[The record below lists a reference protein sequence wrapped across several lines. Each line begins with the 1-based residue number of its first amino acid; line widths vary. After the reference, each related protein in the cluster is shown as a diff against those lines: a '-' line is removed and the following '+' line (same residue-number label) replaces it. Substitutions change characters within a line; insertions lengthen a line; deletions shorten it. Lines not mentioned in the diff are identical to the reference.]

1 MRPPDAETVI
11 VALEADWVFTAG
23 VHSLFRAR
31 GCDVATAR
39 GDVDLDLRE
48 HRIESDRDRDLL
60 VGDLGQTRRDLC
72 RKTLHELN
80 LRDHGARDL
89 LGEPAVWR
97 RSANAACSAEITRF
111 HRQPIAGGDA
121 QARSLTPHST
131 SVTTVLT
138 MLDGKDHVI
147 TGPRTGRQAATGIT
161 ASVVGGSLE
170 HARTKPDTIAVE
182 VSVNGRPRYRVQNV
196 KVRLID
202 AVEIVGASQNIVQ
215 VLYYL
220 SDGLQLEIDCQLV
233 YWEQLIWS
241 TLK

>member
-1 MRPPDAETVI
+1 
-11 VALEADWVFTAG
+11 
-23 VHSLFRAR
+23 
-31 GCDVATAR
+31 
-39 GDVDLDLRE
+39 
-48 HRIESDRDRDLL
+48 
-60 VGDLGQTRRDLC
+60 
-72 RKTLHELN
+72 
-80 LRDHGARDL
+80 
-89 LGEPAVWR
+89 
-97 RSANAACSAEITRF
+97 
-111 HRQPIAGGDA
+111 
-121 QARSLTPHST
+121 
-131 SVTTVLT
+131 